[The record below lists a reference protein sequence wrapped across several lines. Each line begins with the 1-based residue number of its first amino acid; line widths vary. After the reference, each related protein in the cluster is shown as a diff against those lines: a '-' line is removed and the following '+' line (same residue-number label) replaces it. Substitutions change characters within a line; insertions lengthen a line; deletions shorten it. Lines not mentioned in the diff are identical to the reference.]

1 VTWWWSGW
9 RKSKSRIFVA
19 NLNLI
24 KKKKKINEIPGM
36 DGEKE
41 RINSINSEKKRV

>member
-1 VTWWWSGW
+1 MVVEWLEEEQEQDFCC
-9 RKSKSRIFVA
+9 KFEF
-19 NLNLI
+19 N